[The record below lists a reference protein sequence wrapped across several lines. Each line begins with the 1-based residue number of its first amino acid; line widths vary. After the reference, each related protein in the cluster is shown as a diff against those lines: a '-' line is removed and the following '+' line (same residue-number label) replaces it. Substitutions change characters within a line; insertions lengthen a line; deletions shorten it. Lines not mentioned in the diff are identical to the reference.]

1 MSFMVKR
8 FLNAKDNKER
18 KAYLRVM
25 NHTELVELFDLVEDV
40 DNLLDE
46 IYG

>member
-1 MSFMVKR
+1 MVKR
-8 FLNAKDNKER
+8 FLEAKDNRER
-18 KAYLRVM
+18 KAYLKVM

-40 DNLLDE
+40 GNLLDE

>member
-8 FLNAKDNKER
+8 FLDAKDNKER

-25 NHTELVELFDLVEDV
+25 NHMELVELFDLVEDV

>member
-8 FLNAKDNKER
+8 FLEAKDNRER
-18 KAYLRVM
+18 KAYLKVM

-40 DNLLDE
+40 GNLLDE

>member
-25 NHTELVELFDLVEDV
+25 NHMELVELFDLVEDV

>member
-25 NHTELVELFDLVEDV
+25 NHMELVELFDLVEDV
-40 DNLLDE
+40 GNLLDE